1 MKINVKN
8 MANESVKDITLADTV
23 WNIETNDLVL
33 KKMIRL
39 HLDSMRQGT
48 HKTKTRSEVSGCGR
62 KPWKQKGTGRA
73 RQGSI
78 RATQWRG
85 GGIAGGVT
93 PRDYTFDINKK
104 ERALALK
111 SALTHKAQDK
121 ELVVIDN
128 IKLEKGLYSTSKGFT
143 ASLEELDPSENYI
156 GTDYEG
162 LDAYQRQLKRFDIKV
177 SGAGSD
183 TISKFFKTTDSA
195 ALFPEYISRA
205 VQQGLEEEDILP
217 KIIAATTNI
226 DALDYRA
233 IESIPSDEDKEL
245 QLVGEGELIPE
256 TNVKTKDKLTKL
268 KKRGRMLVASYEAIK
283 FQKLDLFTVTLKQI
297 GAYIARTQFN
307 DAMEV
312 LEGSGIENI
321 SGVGAAVSYADLVK
335 LWDALSPYNTTT
347 LIAAPS
353 ALADMLSITEFKDSY
368 AGQNFHGTGKMI
380 TPFGAEV
387 LKMSGAAEKK
397 IIALD
402 KNAALEKV
410 QAGGI
415 LTEYDK
421 LIDRQLERCAI
432 TAITGFSTIFGDAA
446 KMLAY

>member
-1 MKINVKN
+1 
-8 MANESVKDITLADTV
+8 MA
-23 WNIETNDLVL
+23 
-33 KKMIRL
+33 
-39 HLDSMRQGT
+39 
-48 HKTKTRSEVSGCGR
+48 
-62 KPWKQKGTGRA
+62 
-73 RQGSI
+73 
-78 RATQWRG
+78 
-85 GGIAGGVT
+85 
-93 PRDYTFDINKK
+93 F
-104 ERALALK
+104 
-111 SALTHKAQDK
+111 
-121 ELVVIDN
+121 DN
-128 IKLEKGLYSTSKGFT
+128 IKLEKGLYSTAKGFT
-143 ASLEELDPSENYI
+143 AALEELDPSENYI

-217 KIIAATTNI
+217 KIIATTTNI

-233 IESIPSDEDKEL
+233 IESVPTENDKEL
-245 QLVGEGELIPE
+245 KLVGEGELIPE
-256 TNVKTKDKLTKL
+256 TNIKTKDKLTKL

-297 GAYIARTQFN
+297 GAYIARTQFQ
-307 DAMEV
+307 DAIEV
-312 LEGSGIENI
+312 LAESIDGPI
-321 SGVGAAVSYADLVK
+321 SGTGSAVNYADLVK

-347 LIAAPS
+347 LIATPS

-368 AGQNFHGTGKMI
+368 AGQTFHGTGKMI

-387 LKMSGAAEKK
+387 LKMSGSEDRGVV
-397 IIALD
+397 ALD

-432 TAITGFSTIFGDAA
+432 STITGFSTIFSDAA
-446 KMLAY
+446 KVLEY